1 MNVSRSFLLG
11 LAAALIAEESFDWLP
26 GEATYAGLIVWAPL
40 MSVPWL
46 WARKTGAVLRREAGT
61 ERPPGIALR
70 TALRLQ
76 PLTVP
81 LVYLALLGLGGLGAL
96 ATERAPDSHT
106 LRFALLLAPLLF
118 LEATLRATERRTLAA
133 IEARG
138 GTFPGAIE
146 PTFVGMTV
154 FVVAAVLMFGLA
166 LDWISSDR
174 TLEVFVQGTAVGAT
188 VGFLAMLGFLAA
200 AMPLLF
206 RLLLPTSTTLP
217 ERVADDVRSTAAQ
230 LGFPPTRVLSLWTE
244 HRLVNA
250 ALVGPLRWP
259 RYLVLTDGILDYL
272 DLTALRGVVAHE
284 VGHAR
289 AGHPMLLL
297 VVFAVVP
304 ILLVH
309 PASTFDWSQVDEGTL
324 ALGGGLVLLLGAR
337 GLRALMHRFE
347 FEADQLSATALGG
360 ATPCVIA
367 LRRVGDLFPSQRGR
381 ASFRHPSEEQRVRAL
396 WSWDREPAYRDA
408 FLRRGRRMR
417 WTIAALLAAAVVAS
431 AWSHVR
437 HIAIDVAVVRLYSGD
452 FRGAE
457 AVLRDV
463 DGPEDIVE
471 PLRAEA
477 AAAASL
483 LPEGGAWDE
492 ICQDLADLAWT
503 RGLDELTA
511 GRADEARPYLALAT
525 CGRVRDPIRAT
536 AWRLIEARLDGEEE
550 LASRLAHHLAGLP
563 GADAL
568 PAGAF
573 DAD

>member
-11 LAAALIAEESFDWLP
+11 LAAALIAEETFDWLP
-26 GEATYAGLIVWAPL
+26 GEATYAGLAACTPL
-40 MSVPWL
+40 VVVPGL
-46 WARKTGAVLRREAGT
+46 WASWTGSALRRLAGT
-61 ERPPGIALR
+61 EGPPGRLLWLW
-70 TALRLQ
+70 LRLQ

-96 ATERAPDSHT
+96 AAERAPDSHA
-106 LRFALLLAPLLF
+106 LRFALLLAPLLL
-118 LEATLRATERRTLAA
+118 LEATLRATERRTLAVL
-133 IEARG
+133 EARG

-154 FVVAAVLMFGLA
+154 FVVAAVLIFGLA

-174 TLEVFVQGTAVGAT
+174 TLEVFVQATALGAT
-188 VGFLAMLGFLAA
+188 LGFLVMLAFLAA

-206 RLLLPTSTTLP
+206 RLLLPTSQKLP
-217 ERVADDVRSTAAQ
+217 ERVADDVRNTAAQ
-230 LGFPPTRVLSLWTE
+230 LGFAPGRVLSLWTE

-297 VVFAVVP
+297 AVFAVLP

-309 PASTFDWSQVDEGTL
+309 PAMAFDWSLVDAGTL
-324 ALGGGLVLLLGAR
+324 ALGSGIVLLFGMRA
-337 GLRALMHRFE
+337 LRALMHRFE

-360 ATPCVIA
+360 AMPCIVA
-367 LRRVGDLFPSQRGR
+367 LRRVGDLFPSQRGK

-396 WSWDREPAYRDA
+396 LAWDRDADYRAA

-417 WTIAALLAAAVVAS
+417 WTIAALLGVALCVS
-431 AWSHVR
+431 AWSHAR
-437 HIAIDVAVVRLYSGD
+437 HLDVDVAIVRLYSGD
-452 FRGAE
+452 FRGAVD
-457 AVLRDV
+457 VLQDAEGPADV
-463 DGPEDIVE
+463 LE

-477 AAAASL
+477 GAALSL
-483 LPEGGAWDE
+483 LPEGGRWDE
-492 ICQDLADLAWT
+492 IRQELADRAWERALA
-503 RGLDELTA
+503 ELRA
-511 GRADEARPYLALAT
+511 GQAEGARPFFALAT
-525 CGRVRDPIRAT
+525 CGQLPDPIRDT
-536 AWRLIEARLDGEEE
+536 AWRWVDAHVDGDTQM
-550 LASRLAHHLAGLP
+550 ASRLADHLARLP
-563 GADAL
+563 GAEDL
-568 PAGAF
+568 PPGAF
-573 DAD
+573 PRD

>member
-11 LAAALIAEESFDWLP
+11 LGAALVAEESFDWFP
-26 GEATYAGLIVWAPL
+26 GEATYAGLAVCLPL
-40 MSVPWL
+40 VVVPGL
-46 WARKTGAVLRREAGT
+46 WARWTGSVLRRDAGS
-61 ERPPGIALR
+61 ERPPGRLLLL
-70 TALRLQ
+70 ALRLQ

-96 ATERAPDSHT
+96 AAERAPDSHA

-118 LEATLRATERRTLAA
+118 LEATLRATERRTLA
-133 IEARG
+133 ITEARG

-154 FVVAAVLMFGLA
+154 FVVAAVLLFGLA

-174 TLEVFVQGTAVGAT
+174 TLEVFVQATAIGAT
-188 VGFLAMLGFLAA
+188 VGFLAMLAFLAA

-206 RLLLPTSTTLP
+206 RMLLPTSTKLP
-217 ERVADDVRSTAAQ
+217 ERVADDVRATALR
-230 LGFPPTRVLSLWTE
+230 LGFAPGRVLSLWTE

-250 ALVGPLRWP
+250 ALVGPLPWP

-272 DLTALRGVVAHE
+272 DPTALRGVVAHE

-289 AGHPMLLL
+289 AGHPALLL
-297 VVFAVVP
+297 AVFAVLP

-309 PASTFDWSQVDEGTL
+309 PATTFDWSAVDAGTL
-324 ALGGGLVLLLGAR
+324 ALGGGIVLLLGMR

-360 ATPCVIA
+360 AMPCVVA

-396 WSWDREPAYRDA
+396 LSWERDAAYRVA

-417 WTIAALLAAAVVAS
+417 WAIGTLLAVALGVS

-437 HIAIDVAVVRLYSGD
+437 HAAIDVAIVRLYSGD

-457 AVLRDV
+457 EALVGVEGPADV
-463 DGPEDIVE
+463 VE

-477 AAAASL
+477 QAARSL
-483 LPEGGAWDE
+483 IPDGGPWDE
-492 ICQDLADLAWT
+492 IRQDLADRAWE
-503 RGLDELTA
+503 RALEVLTA
-511 GRADEARPYLALAT
+511 GRPEEARPYLGLAT
-525 CGRVRDPIRAT
+525 CGLIRDPLRST
-536 AWRLIEARLDGEEE
+536 AWRLIEARSSGEEE
-550 LASRLAHHLAGLP
+550 LARRLAQHLAGLP
-563 GADAL
+563 GAATL
-568 PAGAF
+568 PEGVFA
-573 DAD
+573 AD

>member
-11 LAAALIAEESFDWLP
+11 LAAALIAEETFDWLP
-26 GEATYAGLIVWAPL
+26 GEATYAGLAACLPLVVVPGIWAT
-40 MSVPWL
+40 W
-46 WARKTGAVLRREAGT
+46 TGSLLRRDAGT
-61 ERPPGIALR
+61 ERSPSGLLR
-70 TALRLQ
+70 LALRLQ

-118 LEATLRATERRTLAA
+118 LEATLRATERRTLA
-133 IEARG
+133 ITEARG

-174 TLEVFVQGTAVGAT
+174 TLEVFVQATAVGAT
-188 VGFLAMLGFLAA
+188 IGFLVMLAFLAA

-206 RLLLPTSTTLP
+206 RLLLPTSSKLP
-217 ERVADDVRSTAAQ
+217 ERVAEDVRSTAAQ
-230 LGFPPTRVLSLWTE
+230 LGFAPGRVLSLWTE

-297 VVFAVVP
+297 AVFAVVP

-309 PASTFDWSQVDEGTL
+309 PATAFDWSQVDEGTL
-324 ALGGGLVLLLGAR
+324 ALGGGIALLLGMR

-360 ATPCVIA
+360 AMPCIVA
-367 LRRVGDLFPSQRGR
+367 LRRVGDLFPSQRGK

-396 WSWDREPAYRDA
+396 LAWDRDAEYRA
-408 FLRRGRRMR
+408 KFLRRGRRMR
-417 WTIAALLAAAVVAS
+417 WAIALLLAVACGAS
-431 AWSHVR
+431 VWSHVR
-437 HIAIDVAVVRLYSGD
+437 QIDVDVAIVRLYSGD
-452 FRGAE
+452 FRGADE
-457 AVLRDV
+457 ILRDAV
-463 DGPEDIVE
+463 GPPDVLE
-471 PLRAEA
+471 PLREEA
-477 AAAASL
+477 KAAL
-483 LPEGGAWDE
+483 TLVPEGGRWDE
-492 ICQDLADLAWT
+492 IRQDLADRAWERALADL
-503 RGLDELTA
+503 GA
-511 GRADEARPYLALAT
+511 GRGADARPFLALAT
-525 CGRVRDPIRAT
+525 CGIVPDPLRAT
-536 AWRLIEARLDGEEE
+536 AWRWIEASADGDEE

-563 GADAL
+563 GAEAL

-573 DAD
+573 PLD